1 MFGLKRLLVASAGVK
16 PYGVIVALGDLVTR
30 MHPPFQPVKIV
41 ATLAISF
48 AGRVQ
53 DLLRRLG
60 LVEDRQRQA
69 RHPDGRSAVE
79 PVVKRVSL
87 IIHNPTIPS
96 AGGQKL
102 SQVLG
107 WNNPDQLCE
116 AFIDDLREISYGYA
130 NYEIVERIE
139 VDKFP
144 LKADGFVYQ
153 ADSFVQLWRKRGL
166 FHRPDGVN
174 YHALLAEFDM
184 VAKVDRSDIDEFWLF
199 AFPYAGYYE
208 SIMAGPGAFWCNAP
222 PLAQT
227 ASASRRFVIMG
238 FNYERGVGE
247 MLESYGHR
255 AESIMEQVF
264 RHKHGRDN
272 LWKRFIRHDHSHPGR
287 AEVGN
292 MHYAPNSQRDYD
304 WGNRRRVPT
313 RCSTWHN
320 FPDLAG
326 DTQEVDCRAW
336 GHGDSREHHKWW
348 FRHLPHVG
356 GSSAGIA
363 HNWWQY
369 ILDPNL
375 VSPGARQLL

>member
-30 MHPPFQPVKIV
+30 MHPPFQPVKVV
-41 ATLAISF
+41 ATPAISF

-116 AFIDDLREISYGYA
+116 AFIDDLHEISYGYA

-153 ADSFVQLWRKRGL
+153 ADSFVQSWHKRGPL
-166 FHRPDGVN
+166 SPARRRRLSRLAGRVRYGSQGGQGRYRRVLAICFPLCR
-174 YHALLAEFDM
+174 LL
-184 VAKVDRSDIDEFWLF
+184 RIDNGWSGRFLVQC
-199 AFPYAGYYE
+199 A
-208 SIMAGPGAFWCNAP
+208 SLGADSFR
-222 PLAQT
+222 LASFCDHGLQLR
-227 ASASRRFVIMG
+227 ARR
-238 FNYERGVGE
+238 
-247 MLESYGHR
+247 
-255 AESIMEQVF
+255 
-264 RHKHGRDN
+264 GRDARI
-272 LWKRFIRHDHSHPGR
+272 LWPPCGVDHGTGLP
-287 AEVGN
+287 
-292 MHYAPNSQRDYD
+292 PQ
-304 WGNRRRVPT
+304 T
-313 RCSTWHN
+313 R
-320 FPDLAG
+320 P
-326 DTQEVDCRAW
+326 
-336 GHGDSREHHKWW
+336 
-348 FRHLPHVG
+348 
-356 GSSAGIA
+356 
-363 HNWWQY
+363 
-369 ILDPNL
+369 
-375 VSPGARQLL
+375 